1 MSKLREYLE
10 EHGPQRDPPY
20 RPFMGVDDE
29 ERAVI
34 AEKLGSAE
42 NYASDVLQRMILAD
56 PDNKEYKR
64 ALTSS
69 IVSAE
74 YAGIDAFGGN
84 VARWEEQE
92 LPDYLLMA
100 MVRQTWDEVRHARL
114 GTELLELEYDGTLGE
129 YPDTLAGSGGRGAGA
144 RRQAMTE
151 QDRGRQRMFG
161 GPVQSLSA
169 INVGV
174 EGRALLLF
182 SGVSKLGAKIG
193 DAAMEQAYDYNWAD
207 EVLHV
212 AIGDYFVKKIAE
224 QQPEQEKVALM
235 AQAATE
241 AGPFGQQGQQQAQ
254 QHGHGQGH
262 GQRQPQQQQRRG
274 GAGVLKEVV
283 EFLKE
288 EMDAAESV
296 LVGPLSP
303 SLDSEEPDATSGQ

>member
-1 MSKLREYLE
+1 MGTLGNYLD
-10 EHGPQRDPPY
+10 EHGPQRNPEY
-20 RPFMGVDDE
+20 RPFLTASDE
-29 ERAVI
+29 EREEI
-34 AEKLGSAE
+34 AEKLGDAD
-42 NYASDVLQRMILAD
+42 NYAGDILQRMILAD

-84 VARWEEQE
+84 VARWEDQD

-129 YPDTLAGSGGRGAGA
+129 YPDTLAGSGGGSGA
-144 RRQAMTE
+144 RSEAMRE
-151 QDRGRQRMFG
+151 QRRRFG

-169 INVGV
+169 VNVGV

-182 SGVSKLGAKIG
+182 SGVSRLGAKIG
-193 DAAMEQAYDYNWAD
+193 DKAMEQAYDYNWAD

-212 AIGDYFVKKIAE
+212 AIGDYFVKKIGERDPAT
-224 QQPEQEKVALM
+224 EKQAML
-235 AQAATE
+235 AQAGTE
-241 AGPFGQQGQQQAQ
+241 MGP
-254 QHGHGQGH
+254 
-262 GQRQPQQQQRRG
+262 PQTGNRPQQRRG
-274 GAGVLKEVV
+274 GPGVLEEVV
-283 EFLKE
+283 GFLKE

-296 LVGPLSP
+296 LVGPLS
-303 SLDSEEPDATSGQ
+303 EHEGEATDKQGDG